1 MSNKK
6 GCYTMEKL
14 AIFED
19 TKVHYIVENGQP
31 LFELYSTGMAL
42 GQVKKNSKG
51 ISYPAKDRIDKNVA
65 NAEIKPCVRNVHSK
79 YITESQLYDLM
90 LEMKTEKVKPFRKWV
105 TSEVIPSIRKTG
117 SYKMKSATH
126 NFPTVTAPYEYFD
139 KTYGGQFV
147 MTTDDLSQFLNVTRA
162 NVSEM
167 IRKKLKIGTDYYFLE
182 KTQLAWFKAQNPQ
195 VNKIAKHLIVVTR
208 KGFDKLCNIY
218 GVEVEKSKSF
228 EIKSTPN
235 DILERICKDNNITA
249 IPLNDEL
256 RQMMRNMFR
265 TDKSELEYVV
275 ELNGEKCIMYDDNAT
290 DLEKQCLVAT
300 GIAQIMN
307 GRLNGEKKETTPEDV
322 FAQVFTALS
331 LFKQYSDKTP

>member
-1 MSNKK
+1 
-6 GCYTMEKL
+6 MENNLMKMTHPKFGTL
-14 AIFED
+14 SLITIDDKEMF
-19 TKVHYIVENGQP
+19 K
-31 LFELYSTGMAL
+31 
-42 GQVKKNSKG
+42 
-51 ISYPAKDRIDKNVA
+51 AK
-65 NAEIKPCVRNVHSK
+65 EIA
-79 YITESQLYDLM
+79 LM
-90 LEMKTEKVKPFRKWV
+90 LGYKNINDAISRHCKGVVKHDLPTKSGIQEVNLIPESDVWRLIIRSKLPQAQEIEKWIMNDVLP
-105 TSEVIPSIRKTG
+105 TIRKTG
-117 SYKMKSATH
+117 SYKMQSATH
-126 NFPTVTAPYEYFD
+126 NSPTVTAPYEYFD

-218 GVEVEKSKSF
+218 GVEVEKPKSF
-228 EIKSTPN
+228 EIKPKPD